1 MPLRVLFQW
10 RVLVLRFQRLTGK
23 RKRWG
28 FSERFTPHTHF
39 FLSYPFSAKEWSF
52 TLENRQQKSLRLR
65 LNNCLLIGHMKY
77 KKWIRT
83 KRKMSVH
90 GRALLFPRCPWMHHL
105 LPPSQVRSLRQT
117 TPPLY
122 KCLTRVQQFTSA
134 AWLVLILGIRY
145 SEVGEG
151 AGGVRWRAETW
162 GGVSVRLARFVLS
175 LFVLKE
181 SYERLPRRLALQ
193 RVEMDWRQSREAKK
207 KNEVKGKRGRKMQEK
222 YF

>member
-10 RVLVLRFQRLTGK
+10 RVLALRFQRLTGK

-77 KKWIRT
+77 KKWVWT

-117 TPPLY
+117 TPLCTNVSQESSSSHLLPGWSLS
-122 KCLTRVQQFTSA
+122 LASDMVRWGRGV
-134 AWLVLILGIRY
+134 
-145 SEVGEG
+145 
-151 AGGVRWRAETW
+151 GGVRWRAETW